1 VSRGT
6 KNLNPLGEPE
16 SAEPGTAD
24 SLPGDTTAAA
34 GAASAPI
41 ASLEPALWKRLT
53 DAASLAEAARA
64 WLALQCQM
72 IEGAT
77 RGIVLLAGKEQN
89 TFEAVGFWPDGIGR
103 SAALAQTAELALRE
117 RRGVAQ
123 DDRTPGGEATGTL
136 QVAVPIMRDDAIE
149 GAVAVTLRSN
159 RAEDGRAA
167 LRQLQWGVAWL
178 RDRIRKADGEA
189 KDRLLERSRTALDL
203 LGGSLDHEGFEAAA
217 MATVTGLALRA
228 KCSRVSLGFR
238 DGKTTV
244 VKTISHTAQFGRQ
257 MNLISCLGAAMDEAL
272 DQRCVILYPAPADQ
286 MIATLAHAELSRVQH
301 DGQVL
306 TVPLIV
312 GDRFAGALT
321 FERPPGDAFE
331 PEAIELLEHVSAIIG
346 PVLEEKRLNDRWIGF
361 KLLESLRL
369 QLARLFGPGNLV
381 RKLIVGALVIAALVL
396 TFARTTYRVDAD
408 AKIEGLVRRAIVAPY
423 DGFIKDATVRA
434 GDTVEEGQVLATL
447 EDRDL
452 LLERLKWVTER
463 QQHLFEYDKAL
474 ANRQPAAINVIRAQV
489 EQADAQIKLLDEQ
502 LARIKLRSSIAGL
515 VVSGDLSQMIG
526 AAVQRGQLLFE
537 VAPLD
542 AYRVILNVD
551 EREIGTVETGQ
562 TGELIV
568 SALPHDTL
576 TFKVDK
582 ITPIADAQS
591 GRNVFRVE
599 GRLTDNPAQL
609 RPGMEGVGK
618 IEIGTR
624 NLAWIWLHPLID
636 WLRIW
641 SWHWL
646 P

>member
-1 VSRGT
+1 VTRGT
-6 KNLNPLGEPE
+6 QSLHPLGDTGEAAATGADQSAPLRGE
-16 SAEPGTAD
+16 SAAEP
-24 SLPGDTTAAA
+24 S
-34 GAASAPI
+34 AASAPI
-41 ASLEPALWKRLT
+41 AALEPALWKRLA
-53 DAASLAEAARA
+53 DASSLAEAARA
-64 WLALQCQM
+64 WIALQCQM
-72 IEGAT
+72 IDGAV
-77 RGIVLLAGKEQN
+77 RGVVLLAGKDAN
-89 TFEAVGFWPDGIGR
+89 TFEAAGFWPEGSGR
-103 SAALAQTAELALRE
+103 SAALAH
-117 RRGVAQ
+117 VAQ
-123 DDRTPGGEATGTL
+123 DERTAGEPAGML
-136 QVAVPIMRDDAIE
+136 QVAMPIMRDAKVE
-149 GAVAVTLRSN
+149 GVVAVALRSG
-159 RAEDGRAA
+159 RAEDGRQA
-167 LRQLQWGVAWL
+167 LRQLQWGVGWI
-178 RDRIRKADGEA
+178 RDRIRQADGEN

-203 LGGSLDHEGFEAAA
+203 IGGALDHEGFEAAA

-272 DQRCVILYPAPADQ
+272 DQRCVILYPGPTEQ
-286 MIATLAHAELSRVQH
+286 MVATLAHAELSRVQH

-312 GDRFAGALT
+312 GERFAGALT
-321 FERPPGDAFE
+321 FERPPGETFGPDS
-331 PEAIELLEHVSAIIG
+331 IVLLEHVSAVIG
-346 PVLEEKRLNDRWIGF
+346 PVLEEKRLNDRWIGR
-361 KLLESLRL
+361 KLLESVRL
-369 QLARLFGPGNLV
+369 QFARVFGPGHFV
-381 RKLIVGALVIAALVL
+381 RKLIIGAVVIAAVVL
-396 TFARTTYRVDAD
+396 TFARATYRVDAD

-423 DGFIKDATVRA
+423 DGYIKDANARA

-463 QQHLFEYDKAL
+463 QQHLSEYDKAL
-474 ANRQPAAINVIRAQV
+474 ANRQPAQINVIRAQV

-502 LARIKLRSSIAGL
+502 LSRIKLRSSIGGL

-542 AYRVILNVD
+542 AYRVILSVD
-551 EREIGTVETGQ
+551 EREIGAVETGQ
-562 TGELIV
+562 IGDLVV
-568 SALPHDTL
+568 SALPNETL
-576 TFKVDK
+576 SFRVDK

-609 RPGMEGVGK
+609 RPGMEGIGK
-618 IEIGTR
+618 IEIGSR
-624 NLAWIWLHPLID
+624 NIAWIWLHPLLD

-641 SWHWL
+641 AWHWL